1 MCFEERKGSSNVLF
15 RVAMVAWFLAD
26 VNDCK
31 IFAENMHV
39 DKAEFEVANC
49 GSCRT
54 SWTRKYC
61 DRRKGQHRISC
72 LQDFGQFRKQLQGNI
87 AIVDQITEWIR
98 ADSLVIDMPL
108 FDTRKREGKNVGRGD
123 RPVVFVLCCGKGK
136 TKNNIA
142 GVGYS
147 QG

>member
-49 GSCRT
+49 GGCRT
-54 SWTRKYC
+54 SWTRKYF
-61 DRRKGQHRISC
+61 DRRKGQHRIS
-72 LQDFGQFRKQLQGNI
+72 
-87 AIVDQITEWIR
+87 
-98 ADSLVIDMPL
+98 
-108 FDTRKREGKNVGRGD
+108 
-123 RPVVFVLCCGKGK
+123 
-136 TKNNIA
+136 
-142 GVGYS
+142 
-147 QG
+147 